1 MYIALAMGSV
11 CGFFV
16 GIVLTRIANQK
27 HLQRLAEQSQLLLQE
42 KEQYFE
48 NQKQNALLEYK
59 DEWYRKKI
67 ELEQSFD
74 EERKSLQENSK
85 KLAQTSERLSG
96 KQEEILEQER
106 KLMLQEKDVALRE
119 KKVDELRIQFEE
131 KLSIVT
137 EQLENIA
144 SFTRE
149 QAKETLL
156 AQVQER
162 STVEIAKMI
171 RSMEEEAKEQ
181 AKRKAQ
187 EIISTAIQRYAS
199 EYVAS
204 NTTTAITLPS
214 EDMKGRIIGRE
225 GRNIRAIEAATGVDL
240 IIDDTPEVITISS
253 FSPIRRQ
260 IAAMAIQN
268 LIQDGRIHP
277 AKIEEIVNKCEMELE
292 DQMKEAGE
300 RAVFDAGVHGLAPE
314 IVRMLGSLKFRT
326 SYSQNVLQHS
336 LEVAFIA
343 GMLASELGINVKLAK
358 RAGLLHDIGK
368 AIDHE
373 VEGTH
378 AIIGGELAKRYG
390 EEPEVVEAIMA
401 HHGDIPIVTPL
412 SFIVQAADS
421 ISGSRPGARKEILEN
436 YVKRLEEL
444 ESIAMECKGVL
455 KAFAIQAGREVRV
468 IVDAE
473 EVDDDNAL
481 ILSKQIA
488 GTIEDRLVYPGQ
500 VKVLVIREK
509 RAIAIA
515 K

>member
-1 MYIALAMGSV
+1 MHIAIPMSLG
-11 CGFFV
+11 CGLFIGF
-16 GIVLTRIANQK
+16 ILSKLITKKQ
-27 HLQRLAEQSQLLLQE
+27 LQHIEEKSQLLL
-42 KEQYFE
+42 KEQERNFE
-48 NQKQNALLEYK
+48 TQKHNVLLEYK
-59 DEWYRKKI
+59 DKWYRKKI
-67 ELEQSFD
+67 ELEESFD
-74 EERKSLQENSK
+74 EERKSLQETSK
-85 KLAQTSERLSG
+85 KLAQTSERLSS

-106 KLMLQEKDVALRE
+106 KLMLQEKDVVVRE
-119 KKVDELRIQFEE
+119 KKVDELRLNLEE
-131 KLSIVT
+131 KLVAVT
-137 EQLENIA
+137 QQLENIA
-144 SFTRE
+144 SVTKE
-149 QAKETLL
+149 QAKEMLFN
-156 AQVQER
+156 QVQEN
-162 STVEIAKMI
+162 TTLEMAKMI
-171 RSMEEEAKEQ
+171 RSIEEEAKEQ

-204 NTTTAITLPS
+204 NTTSAISLPS

-240 IIDDTPEVITISS
+240 IIDDTPEMITVSS

-260 IAAMAIQN
+260 IATMAIQY

-277 AKIEEIVNKCEMELE
+277 AKIEEIVHKCEIELE
-292 DQMKEAGE
+292 EQMKEAGE
-300 RAVFDAGVHGLAPE
+300 RAVFDAGIHGLAPE
-314 IVRMLGSLKFRT
+314 LVRMLGSLKFRT

-336 LEVAFIA
+336 LEVSFIA
-343 GMLASELGINVKLAK
+343 GMLASELGINIKLAK

-368 AIDHE
+368 AVDHE

-378 AIIGGELAKRYG
+378 AIIGGELAKKYG
-390 EEPEVVEAIMA
+390 EESEVVEAIMA
-401 HHGDIPIVTPL
+401 HHGDIPIATPL
-412 SFIVQAADS
+412 SFIIQAADS

-444 ESIAMECKGVL
+444 EMIAMECKGVL

-473 EVDDDNAL
+473 EVDDDSAL
-481 ILSKQIA
+481 LLSKQIA
-488 GTIEDRLVYPGQ
+488 NTIEERLVYPGQ

-509 RAIAIA
+509 RAVAIA